1 MLWHRACIA
10 DFQDRSAKPSTL
22 EGRHSVKNLNR
33 FIKGISENW
42 AILSFSLVLMGIPDK
57 AMAAREAFIIP
68 LVSETLGMAFLGTGL
83 VLVGIFGRK
92 KRGNR
97 RL

>member
-1 MLWHRACIA
+1 M
-10 DFQDRSAKPSTL
+10 
-22 EGRHSVKNLNR
+22 KNLNR